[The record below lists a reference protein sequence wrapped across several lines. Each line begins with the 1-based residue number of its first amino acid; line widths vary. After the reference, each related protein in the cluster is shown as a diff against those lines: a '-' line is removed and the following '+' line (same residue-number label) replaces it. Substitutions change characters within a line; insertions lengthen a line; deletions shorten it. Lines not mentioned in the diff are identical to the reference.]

1 MKKYQAYIKVD
12 LTVAP
17 EVMAFTKAEA
27 EEKLHNLP
35 MEKLLAEAYRLEHLE
50 EKKKSCSKSLQSEMY
65 TKLVRSAVIP
75 SL

>member
-35 MEKLLAEAYRLEHLE
+35 MEKLLAHISDISTVDIWRIDEVE
-50 EKKKSCSKSLQSEMY
+50 
-65 TKLVRSAVIP
+65 
-75 SL
+75 